1 MYLAPAQNIYR
12 MTGLL
17 VTNKLPSGENAHN
30 VHLYVDGINNHEM
43 IKRRNRNEIEL
54 QLYDA
59 SIEQLCPNK
68 IRI

>member
-30 VHLYVDGINNHEM
+30 VHLYVDGINNHGM
-43 IKRRNRNEIEL
+43 IKGRNRRMKLSYSCKML
-54 QLYDA
+54 QSNNCALT
-59 SIEQLCPNK
+59 
-68 IRI
+68 R